1 MKYSICERLF
11 FVGLFISILGC
22 NNDDVDPAPEEP
34 KPLFTLEVPV
44 GFMVE
49 NDAEKWVWVND
60 KNNEIIFVAKVSS
73 DSTYNIELPQDH
85 KASDTYSLT
94 VLHSYTHTQA
104 VYLETFSKLEPG
116 QFALPEYISRSGIGD
131 FSLTVQNAPG
141 IDLAVRGK
149 DVALGVSYVYTSGSV
164 TISVPLR
171 KSPGSFFCL
180 YQADKNESPK
190 YRRVENATVG
200 GSATVDFSEF
210 VPMEIQKDITLEGAQ
225 YSTYNIMAVET
236 GNNEIERS
244 YYLLGYGPDN
254 ERPSPI
260 SLYFSSNIAEKA
272 KTHISYVK
280 DGRKYG
286 YYVLG
291 PEPPSSFKHIPAT
304 IEEVILGD
312 NMITAVTTGTYSFA
326 SLSAMV
332 PGASPAN
339 WSIYSPPE
347 ITVAAQLPKIPQE
360 LRTKYA
366 QLRETFI
373 FPSVFLVKYAPALP
387 YNDILRNIMLQRT
400 FLPAGVEEAMTIS
413 PAL

>member
-1 MKYSICERLF
+1 MKYERLF
-11 FVGLFISILGC
+11 FICLFISILAC
-22 NNDDVDPAPEEP
+22 NNDDVKPTSEEP
-34 KPLFTLEVPV
+34 KPLFSLAVPV

-60 KNNEIIFVAKVSS
+60 KNNEIIFVAQVSG
-73 DSTYNIELPQDH
+73 DSTYNIELPQEY
-85 KASDTYSLT
+85 KAGDTYSLT
-94 VLHSYTHTQA
+94 VLHSYKQTESI
-104 VYLETFSKLEPG
+104 YLETFSKLEPG
-116 QFALPEYISRSGIGD
+116 QFALPEYISQSGIGN

-141 IDLAVRGK
+141 IDLVVPGK
-149 DVALGVSYVYTSGSV
+149 DVGLGVSYVYATGSV

-190 YRRVENATVG
+190 YKKVGNATVG

-225 YSTYNIMAVET
+225 YSTYDIMAVET
-236 GNNEIERS
+236 ENNEIERS

-280 DGRKYG
+280 DKRKYG

-291 PEPPSSFKHIPAT
+291 GEPPSSFKHISAT
-304 IEEVILGD
+304 IEEVTLEG

-326 SLSAMV
+326 SLSARAIMS
-332 PGASPAN
+332 GSSAS
-339 WSIYSPPE
+339 WSIYCSPEP
-347 ITVAAQLPKIPQE
+347 TVAARLPKIPQE
-360 LRTKYA
+360 LRNKHA
-366 QLRETFI
+366 LLRETFI
-373 FPSVFLVKYAPALP
+373 FPSVFLVKYAPDLP
-387 YNDILRNIMLQRT
+387 YNDILRNIMLLRT
-400 FLPAGVEEAMTIS
+400 FLPAQVDEAMTIS
-413 PAL
+413 PAF